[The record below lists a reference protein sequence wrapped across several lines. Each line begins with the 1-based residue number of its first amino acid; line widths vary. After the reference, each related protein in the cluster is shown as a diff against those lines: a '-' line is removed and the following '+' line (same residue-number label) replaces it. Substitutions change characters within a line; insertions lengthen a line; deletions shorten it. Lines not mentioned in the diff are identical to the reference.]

1 MLNDFCNIKF
11 FIVMTITGIV
21 FLFFNVLPSFSN
33 SNNLIL
39 YKNLINNLNQINQ
52 NILDE
57 YNVNEKKISE
67 YTENYSS
74 LYYPEILANHNFQL
88 DTNKIIKKLI
98 IHYSMML
105 ISDLYSF
112 GINKTNICIF
122 DKNKNN
128 KIVKNILDIPD
139 KEKTLI
145 FSSFLDVKKDELI
158 FYDSVKNEIKKINIE
173 KFYPLEENRKKN
185 IDTKD
190 KEELLCNNINDINN
204 VKKNLN
210 NSLLYIKKYE
220 NIFFAIV
227 YVELTENENQDC
239 LYEKITTINSLI
251 NEYLIKL
258 SFLNY

>member
-33 SNNLIL
+33 SNNFIL

-52 NILDE
+52 NMLYE
-57 YNVNEKKISE
+57 SNVNEKKISE

-74 LYYPEILANHNFQL
+74 LYYSEILANHNFQL
-88 DTNKIIKKLI
+88 DTNEIIKKLI

-139 KEKTLI
+139 REKTLT
-145 FSSFLDVKKDELI
+145 FSLFLDVKKDELI

-173 KFYPLEENRKKN
+173 KFDPLENRKKN
-185 IDTKD
+185 IDIKD
-190 KEELLCNNINDINN
+190 KKELLCNNINNINN
-204 VKKNLN
+204 VKKILH
-210 NSLLYIKKYE
+210 NSLLYVKNYE
-220 NIFFAIV
+220 NDFSAIV
-227 YVELTENENQDC
+227 YVELTENENQDY
-239 LYEKITTINSLI
+239 LYEKITTINSSI
-251 NEYLIKL
+251 NEYLTKL
-258 SFLNY
+258 SFLLK

>member
-1 MLNDFCNIKF
+1 MFNNFCNTKF

-39 YKNLINNLNQINQ
+39 YKNFINNLNQINQ

-67 YTENYSS
+67 YTENYSN

-88 DTNKIIKKLI
+88 DTNEIIRKLI
-98 IHYSMML
+98 IHYSIML

-112 GINKTNICIF
+112 GINKINICIF

-128 KIVKNILDIPD
+128 EIVKNILDIPD

-158 FYDSVKNEIKKINIE
+158 FYDSVKNEIKKINVE
-173 KFYPLEENRKKN
+173 KFYPLENRKKN
-185 IDTKD
+185 IDAKD
-190 KEELLCNNINDINN
+190 KEKLLCNNINDIND
-204 VKKNLN
+204 VKKILN
-210 NSLLYIKKYE
+210 NSLLYIKNYE
-220 NIFFAIV
+220 NNFYAIV
-227 YVELTENENQDC
+227 YVELTENENQNY

-251 NEYLIKL
+251 NEYLNKI
-258 SFLNY
+258 SFY